1 MENNKFSL
9 TDVLNLYTID
19 DINAFQR
26 LNGILSF
33 EGSRL
38 KFSDIKRDWAMFG
51 GNESNNSV
59 IGILANGDNGI
70 IERVTNAI
78 DAVIEYEKEK
88 HKIGSAKTP
97 DAVVSKAFPNY
108 YAMKKKLAETDESKL
123 NFKDAG
129 NRVMIVANDGIST
142 TRPTFDIID
151 TGIGIAGDDFEDTI
165 LSLNHGNK
173 ISADKGYLIGA
184 FGQGGSTSMS
194 FSNATIIISKKDN
207 KYFFTIV
214 RLCHSI
220 EIKND
225 FYVYLADDQK
235 ILELE
240 DDSVLETFCPEI
252 QEFLKSPSG
261 TIVRMVDTSISKQF
275 RDNEITKP
283 GMLID
288 FVNTQLFN
296 VGIPVKISDNRLD
309 YKSNSSKQNR
319 YSYGS
324 YLKLKT
330 SDHVY
335 LNGSTTIEH
344 KNRDFKIDYY
354 VLLPIE
360 KEKWGV
366 VSERKAVFNQFN
378 VTLDPI
384 IYTVN
389 GQTISSERYQKLANR
404 GLSFLNYSLLVII
417 DLDSLGSEK
426 YQFIT
431 TDRARLKDYDLTQ
444 GFIDKVVQKICDV
457 QDLKDINDVIA
468 QLSVDADVDKGL
480 IDDIAA
486 DVKKDYLKFAVPKDH
501 IPVHQV
507 NPNPPGP
514 TPDPEYFDEIKCLDI
529 TTTKNKYYKD
539 EVVSIMVKTLARKH
553 VNNDEIIDVF
563 VDGKYASN
571 IDKNSFNGRIQFS
584 FLAKDHNPGMHNIQF
599 AYQKDLLNPMESE
612 VFVFEILDENTP
624 EKDPKKAF
632 SGLNLKIQMLNDAE
646 VICEI
651 NKNESEEEK
660 SIVVKMFMQHEL
672 LKNEIYGRYA
682 SLDETKKLQKELIKP
697 IALFALFAGENYDDR
712 TIEEKNKLIISL
724 AKSLIRSKTTK
735 VEY

>member
-1 MENNKFSL
+1 
-9 TDVLNLYTID
+9 
-19 DINAFQR
+19 
-26 LNGILSF
+26 
-33 EGSRL
+33 
-38 KFSDIKRDWAMFG
+38 
-51 GNESNNSV
+51 
-59 IGILANGDNGI
+59 
-70 IERVTNAI
+70 
-78 DAVIEYEKEK
+78 
-88 HKIGSAKTP
+88 
-97 DAVVSKAFPNY
+97 
-108 YAMKKKLAETDESKL
+108 
-123 NFKDAG
+123 
-129 NRVMIVANDGIST
+129 
-142 TRPTFDIID
+142 
-151 TGIGIAGDDFEDTI
+151 
-165 LSLNHGNK
+165 
-173 ISADKGYLIGA
+173 
-184 FGQGGSTSMS
+184 MS
-194 FSNATIIISKKDN
+194 FSNATIIISKKDGR
-207 KYFFTIV
+207 YYFTIV

-225 FYVYLADDQK
+225 FYVYLADNGR

-240 DDSVLETFCPEI
+240 EDITGDEFYPEI
-252 QEFLKSPSG
+252 KEFINSPSG

-324 YLKLKT
+324 YLKLRT
-330 SDHVY
+330 SDYVY

-366 VSERKAVFNQFN
+366 VNERKAVFNQFN

-404 GLSFLNYSLLVII
+404 GLSFLNYSLLVVI

-444 GFIDKVVQKICDV
+444 GFIDKVVEKICNV
-457 QDLKDINDVIA
+457 KDLKDINDVIA
-468 QLSVDADVDKGL
+468 QLSVDADVDKGMVNE
-480 IDDIAA
+480 IQS

-514 TPDPEYFDEIKCLDI
+514 NPDPEYFDEIKCLEI
-529 TTTKNKYYKD
+529 TTTKNKFYKD
-539 EVVSIMVKTLARKH
+539 EVISIIVKTMARKH

-563 VDGKYASN
+563 VDGKYATN
-571 IDKNSFNGRIQFS
+571 IDKNSFNGRVQFS
-584 FLAKDHNPGMHNIQF
+584 FLAKEYEPGNHNIQF

-612 VFVFEILDENTP
+612 LFVFEILDEKTP

-632 SGLNLKIQMLNDAE
+632 SGLNLVIQMLNDAE
-646 VICEI
+646 VICEV
-651 NKNESEEEK
+651 NKNETDEEK
-660 SIVVKMFMQHEL
+660 LIVVKLFMQHEL

-682 SLDETKKLQKELIKP
+682 SLDETKRLQRDLIKP
-697 IALFALFAGENYDDR
+697 IALFALFAGDNYDDR
-712 TIEEKNKLIISL
+712 TVDEKNKFIISL
-724 AKSLIRSKTTK
+724 AKALIRSR
-735 VEY
+735 VNRIEY